1 MDDCPAV
8 TTLLHPFLD
17 GELAD
22 AEHRRVNSHVQACA
36 VCRDLVDAE
45 RAFIALVRR
54 HAYRPAPSGESAALG
69 ELIRRRL
76 TAAESSG
83 GDRSQ

>member
-8 TTLLHPFLD
+8 TKLLHPFLD
-17 GELAD
+17 GELTD
-22 AEHRRVNSHVQACA
+22 AEHRRVNSHVQACPE
-36 VCRDLVDAE
+36 CRDLVEAE

-69 ELIRRRL
+69 ELVRRRL
-76 TAAESSG
+76 TTADSSG
-83 GDRSQ
+83 VDRPQ